1 MNERL
6 GAGLVA
12 CLCLL
17 LPGCAGEAAAA
28 PRVPGQQVA
37 FEDVVASLKH
47 PEAKARLDAVQ
58 LLRDA
63 GYLEGVPAIA
73 ALLSDPD
80 DRVRA
85 ASIEALVAMFLV
97 DERYTREYG
106 RGLIREKGATLPL
119 YAFVQRE
126 GVTIPNPV
134 PPEVI
139 RGLIGAAASPNV
151 RIRFDAAYAL
161 AVLGRPL
168 ARQGRFPDG
177 RAAVNALM
185 AILREPDPL
194 MRLAATHALGRL
206 MGAAHRAAE
215 ANPELTAQRT
225 EVGDQIVLGLNDAD
239 QDVRLS
245 SMAALGEMR
254 YDRGVQ
260 SLTDLF
266 TYHKKGVE
274 AMAALDAVA
283 KIAHPG
289 SLPVF
294 LAQLGHRE
302 AHVRRLAV
310 EGIGRTG
317 DEAAM
322 KEMESRTGRDQS
334 PYVTYARAFARAL
347 NGDYTQVSK
356 LVEGFKYSLLE
367 SDTFDYLVELGPPAT
382 AELAALSS
390 NKDQK
395 VRAGIA
401 EVLGITGS
409 QAALETLAV
418 LAKDRADLV
427 AAAAE
432 RSQKRLIPREKAAPR
447 AR

>member
-1 MNERL
+1 MSERVL
-6 GAGLVA
+6 AGIVAGL
-12 CLCLL
+12 LL
-17 LPGCAGEAAAA
+17 WLPAGAAAAAA
-28 PRVPGQQVA
+28 PPQGRQVA
-37 FEDVVASLKH
+37 FEQVVESLKS
-47 PEAKARLDAVQ
+47 PDAKARLGAIQ
-58 LLRDA
+58 LLREA
-63 GYLEGVPAIA
+63 GYLEAAPAIA
-73 ALLSDPD
+73 PLLADPD

-85 ASIEALVAMFLV
+85 AAIEGLVSMYLV
-97 DERYTREYG
+97 DERHTREFG

-126 GVTIPNPV
+126 GVTIPNLA

-139 RGLIGAAASPNV
+139 RGLIGAAASPNL

-168 ARQGRFPDG
+168 VRQGQFPDG

-206 MGAAHRAAE
+206 MGAARQSPGAS
-215 ANPELTAQRT
+215 PELTAQRT
-225 EVGDQIVLGLNDAD
+225 EVGDQIVVGMNDPD
-239 QDVRLS
+239 EDVRLA
-245 SMAALGEMR
+245 SMGALGEMR
-254 YDRGVQ
+254 YERGVQ
-260 SLTDLF
+260 SLTDL
-266 TYHKKGVE
+266 YNYYKKGVE
-274 AMAALDAVA
+274 GMTALDALA

-302 AHVRRLAV
+302 AHIRRLAI

-322 KEMESRTGRDQS
+322 REMESRTGRDQS

-347 NGDYTQVSK
+347 NRDYSQLPK

-367 SDTFDYLVELGPPAT
+367 SDTFDYLVELGPPAA
-382 AELAALSS
+382 AELAALAA

-409 QAALETLAV
+409 QASLETLAA
-418 LAKDRADLV
+418 LAADRADLV

-432 RSQKRLIPREKAAPR
+432 RSQKRLVPRDRAAPR